1 MIYYLDSVGFYGPII
16 LAFINIVYLWGRER
30 YQIAYLLFL
39 FLNSCLNEIIKTI
52 IQEPRPIGQIYF
64 NEYDIKQTD
73 KIKTYGMPSAHAQS
87 TGYSIAFMY
96 LVTQSPAILIGSL
109 FIGSLTLYQRFK
121 YRRHSISQLL
131 VGLFVGSAFAKVTYT
146 YLVKP

>member
-64 NEYDIKQTD
+64 NEHDIKQAD